1 MGGLYV
7 CTAGSDHSA
16 SKLSAAAF
24 ISRAHAAALAASAQ
38 RRGQRTVSSAQSAG
52 VYGSP
57 GCSSFGSPAGFS
69 SYGGEQLSG
78 SPGLASSLAAAAAS
92 ANYGHG
98 STADSDVLAASWQV
112 KRPRGSSSGIP
123 EPAPLLEQLSSLN
136 AQQLQYAG
144 DMGSATKIS
153 ATEQLRLTHN
163 ALRASAT
170 GGGVAALQQGP
181 PGSLSTNTS
190 GMLGPSLRR
199 SSAGGGVT
207 GIADGP
213 SAAAAQ
219 QQQPAVAVKKRAS
232 NHRRF
237 ASMGAVQ

>member
-1 MGGLYV
+1 M
-7 CTAGSDHSA
+7 TS
-16 SKLSAAAF
+16 
-24 ISRAHAAALAASAQ
+24 
-38 RRGQRTVSSAQSAG
+38 
-52 VYGSP
+52 
-57 GCSSFGSPAGFS
+57 
-69 SYGGEQLSG
+69 
-78 SPGLASSLAAAAAS
+78 
-92 ANYGHG
+92 
-98 STADSDVLAASWQV
+98 
-112 KRPRGSSSGIP
+112 
-123 EPAPLLEQLSSLN
+123 
-136 AQQLQYAG
+136 QQLQYAG

-170 GGGVAALQQGP
+170 GGGVALQQGL

-207 GIADGP
+207 GVADGL
-213 SAAAAQ
+213 SGAAAAH
-219 QQQPAVAVKKRAS
+219 QQQPAVAAKKRAS